1 MAMVV
6 GVRGA
11 FHELWGPQQV
21 AGRWVPAIRD
31 GLGFIGAADIDL
43 ADVGLAFDDDLFHRG
58 RRSPGDRCGD
68 HTMTLA
74 TFKDLC
80 LDAVDVELVGRFWA
94 AALGRPLHR
103 RDDGIARIDHD
114 ILHTLWINP
123 VPEPKLVKNRVHL
136 DVHAP
141 SAQLLIDLGAT
152 PGVAQEIV
160 PGGLRSGGRRAV
172 RLPRRRATDRST
184 VRPVRRRRVTGADRG
199 VVGRSARRRA
209 RRRVLMARC
218 DTCMV
223 RPAWTV

>member
-1 MAMVV
+1 
-6 GVRGA
+6 
-11 FHELWGPQQV
+11 
-21 AGRWVPAIRD
+21 
-31 GLGFIGAADIDL
+31 
-43 ADVGLAFDDDLFHRG
+43 
-58 RRSPGDRCGD
+58 
-68 HTMTLA
+68 MTLA

-141 SAQLLIDLGAT
+141 SAQLLIDLGVT
-152 PGVAQEIV
+152 PGVAQEMFQV
-160 PGGLRSGGRRAV
+160 VFDPAGDELCVFPTTGHRS
-172 RLPRRRATDRST
+172 LDRSPCAST
-184 VRPVRRRRVTGADRG
+184 PRHRCRSRRGGPECSAPSSRRVR
-199 VVGRSARRRA
+199 
-209 RRRVLMARC
+209 MARC